1 MIFRKFIMFWLA
13 RRNPVAFARRLG
25 VKVGSGCKLVSV
37 SGSTF
42 GSEPYLVEI
51 GDHVEVAGEVC
62 FLTHDGGAWIFRKEL
77 PELDVFGAVKVGNNV
92 FIGRRAT
99 ILPGTEIGDNCVIG
113 AGSVVRGKLEA
124 GGVYAGV
131 PVRRI
136 RSIEEYKEK
145 LVSVSLNCKQL
156 SGAEKKNFL
165 IKHFAKF

>member
-1 MIFRKFIMFWLA
+1 MIFRRIAMLWLA
-13 RRNPVAFARRLG
+13 RRNPIAFARRLG
-25 VKVGSGCKLVSV
+25 VKVGNGCKLVSV

-51 GDHVEVAGEVC
+51 GDHVEIADEVC

-99 ILPGTEIGDNCVIG
+99 ILPGTVIGDNCVIG
-113 AGSVVRGKLEA
+113 AGSVVRGNLES

-131 PVRRI
+131 PARRI

-165 IKHFAKF
+165 IKYFAKS